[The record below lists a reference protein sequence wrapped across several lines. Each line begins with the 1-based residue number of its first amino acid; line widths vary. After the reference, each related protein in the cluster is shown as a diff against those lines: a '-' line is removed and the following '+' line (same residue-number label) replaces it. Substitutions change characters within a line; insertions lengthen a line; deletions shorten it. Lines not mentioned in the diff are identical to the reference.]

1 MADAEA
7 PDGKQQQVNGLALP
21 GRSVIDVLRVKNM
34 AGKKT
39 TTSKTVG
46 GNGKNGAYAKKNVAA
61 SALTQSPSHR
71 PDGRARRSPSADELG
86 RRAWEAS
93 YKNRHKS

>member
-1 MADAEA
+1 
-7 PDGKQQQVNGLALP
+7 
-21 GRSVIDVLRVKNM
+21 M
-34 AGKKT
+34 AGKKP
-39 TTSKTVG
+39 TTSKIVG
-46 GNGKNGAYAKKNVAA
+46 GNGKGRSNVKSSTAA